1 LQWAGS
7 CVILHGI
14 ALMRRRSSS
23 FWDLFAPATIASD
36 DQRRNLAIPGSG
48 RHQSASRTRAAVLS
62 LFALVLVPAIAHAI
76 DLPQPVRSAETR
88 TAQVLVV
95 YYSSTGNTEQMARGV
110 AEGVRRASGATAVLK
125 KVREVSK
132 ADLEAADGIILGCP
146 TYFANIPGEMK
157 TILDD
162 WNWKLK
168 VDFTDK
174 VGGAFAT
181 GGGQMGGQGHVI
193 SSLLLFMLHNRM
205 VVAGPLYQNEKTG
218 SVWAEAGAAAITG
231 PLDSGVGEGE
241 LDGARRLGERV
252 ARLAAKLKF
261 PSADDG
267 RDQESGFVRL
277 FDGKTIDGWTI
288 ECLPKDRVLATTA
301 WTVDR
306 GTILAN
312 TVGHPEHF
320 YIMLVTQK
328 EYGDFVL
335 RLRIQVERGVT
346 GNSGIQ
352 IRSRYNPETGW
363 MEGPQIDINPPDP
376 TLTGRL
382 WNEGPG
388 PHRWLSN
395 DTIKGQKF
403 YYADE
408 GDGWN
413 DLEITARGM
422 KIKSVLNGVT
432 VVDYDG
438 SGVLDDDLHQ
448 KLRVGTRGMIGLQIH
463 ANDELKLR
471 FKDVLIQPL

>member
-1 LQWAGS
+1 
-7 CVILHGI
+7 
-14 ALMRRRSSS
+14 M
-23 FWDLFAPATIASD
+23 
-36 DQRRNLAIPGSG
+36 
-48 RHQSASRTRAAVLS
+48 LS
-62 LFALVLVPAIAHAI
+62 LLGLVLVPAIARVAEG
-76 DLPQPVRSAETR
+76 PESARSPETR
-88 TAQVLVV
+88 TAQVLVA
-95 YYSSTGNTEQMARGV
+95 YYSRTGNTEQMARGV
-110 AEGVRRASGATAVLK
+110 AEGVKRVPGAIVVLK
-125 KVREVSK
+125 KVGEVSK
-132 ADLEAADGIILGCP
+132 ADLEAANGIILGCP

-157 TILDD
+157 TIIDD

-174 VGGAFAT
+174 VGGAFAS
-181 GGGQMGGQGHVI
+181 GGGQVGGQEHIVV
-193 SSLLLFMLHNRM
+193 SLLLFMLHNRM

-218 SVWAEAGAAAITG
+218 GIWAESGAAAITG
-231 PLDSGVGEGE
+231 PLDPGVGEGE

-252 ARLAAKLKF
+252 ARLAAKLKS
-261 PSADDG
+261 PTADDAHG
-267 RDQESGFVRL
+267 EESGFLPL
-277 FDGKTIDGWTI
+277 FEGKTLDDWTI
-288 ECLPKDRVLATTA
+288 NCLAKDRELATTA

-312 TVGHPEHF
+312 TVGHREHF

-352 IRSRYNPETGW
+352 IRSRYNAETGW
-363 MEGPQIDINPPDP
+363 MEGPQIDINPPEP
-376 TLTGRL
+376 ELTGKL

-395 DTIKGQKF
+395 ETIKGQKF
-403 YYADE
+403 YYADA

-422 KIKSVLNGVT
+422 RIRSVLNGVT

-438 SGVLDDDLHQ
+438 SGVLDDELHQ
-448 KLRVGTRGMIGLQIH
+448 KLKVGTRGMIGLQIH

-471 FKDVLIQPL
+471 FKDVRIKPL